1 MAAIRV
7 QSLADI
13 VSAYFKSLGFSG
25 KNLEKAVAAL
35 LTKHRFE
42 IETDDVIAA
51 LEEILQKNLDENFAD
66 VDLPDMSKRAWFKT
80 AFLLLDGAEKWG
92 VGAFTGEIADK
103 DYAGQI
109 KGLNLCQV
117 PGYKVSHMAPQKI
130 EPPHPLKVFSR
141 IFRGFY
147 RNKK

>member
-7 QSLADI
+7 QSLDDI

-51 LEEILQKNLDENFAD
+51 LEEILQK
-66 VDLPDMSKRAWFKT
+66 
-80 AFLLLDGAEKWG
+80 
-92 VGAFTGEIADK
+92 
-103 DYAGQI
+103 QI
-109 KGLNLCQV
+109 
-117 PGYKVSHMAPQKI
+117 
-130 EPPHPLKVFSR
+130 
-141 IFRGFY
+141 
-147 RNKK
+147 